1 MEGIPLHAW
10 SEKVF
15 RCIGECFGQVL
26 EVDDDSVT
34 KRRVDR
40 ARVKVLCDVHQAIHG
55 TVTME
60 VGGVR
65 FQVLIRFEEVSEAI
79 SPSFDQLGGC
89 SGSVSLV
96 VVLDRWTEVLG
107 PSFQV
112 SWIRMT
118 GIPLHAWYEKV
129 FRCIGE
135 CFGQVLEVDDDF
147 VTQRRVDCARMKVLC
162 HVH

>member
-1 MEGIPLHAW
+1 MHCLDRWTEVLGPSFLVSWIRMEGIPLHAW

-55 TVTME
+55 TGTME

-65 FQVLIRFEEVSEAI
+65 F
-79 SPSFDQLGGC
+79 
-89 SGSVSLV
+89 
-96 VVLDRWTEVLG
+96 
-107 PSFQV
+107 
-112 SWIRMT
+112 
-118 GIPLHAWYEKV
+118 
-129 FRCIGE
+129 
-135 CFGQVLEVDDDF
+135 
-147 VTQRRVDCARMKVLC
+147 
-162 HVH
+162 